1 MGLRLEMEQ
10 VKSILP
16 RLFQQEQRPL
26 RDIDL
31 ILAYWPDTVGP
42 LLAQHSTPI
51 RVEFQTLVV
60 EVADRS
66 WMELLAPME
75 GQIRSLLCKEL
86 PISAIRHIVMCL
98 PANPKEPVRSAP

>member
-31 ILAYWPDTVGP
+31 ILAYWPETVGP
-42 LLAQHSTPI
+42 LLAQHSTPM
-51 RVEFQTLVV
+51 RLEFQTLVV
-60 EVADRS
+60 EVADNS

-75 GQIRSLLCKEL
+75 GQIRSLLCKDL
-86 PISAIRHIVMCL
+86 PISAIRRIAMCL
-98 PANPKEPVRSAP
+98 PVNQKEPARRTP

>member
-1 MGLRLEMEQ
+1 MGWRQEMEQ

-16 RLFQQEQRPL
+16 RLFQQEQRAL

-31 ILAYWPDTVGP
+31 ILAYWPETVGP
-42 LLAQHSTPI
+42 LLAEHSTPI

-86 PISAIRHIVMCL
+86 PISPIRRIAMCL
-98 PANPKEPVRSAP
+98 PANHKEPVRRAP

>member
-1 MGLRLEMEQ
+1 MGVRLEMEQ

-31 ILAYWPDTVGP
+31 ILAYWPETVGP

-51 RVEFQTLVV
+51 RVDLQTLVV
-60 EVADRS
+60 EVADHS

-75 GQIRSLLCKEL
+75 GQILRLLCKEL
-86 PISAIRHIVMCL
+86 PISAIRRIAICL
-98 PANPKEPVRSAP
+98 PAKHKEPARRTP